1 MERVITIERRFCG
14 PPQSANGG
22 YAAGVVAEGID
33 GAAAVTLRLPPP
45 LDTPMTLT
53 GDGSVSA
60 LMDGERLIGEAIAA
74 DLDLVVPE
82 PPSFDEATAASQRY
96 VFADG
101 SHLYPTCFVCGTDRA
116 DDGLHI
122 FPGPVDG
129 GSDVVAAPWIPDTSL
144 GTTGEPIDPRYVWS
158 ALDCPSYFGLGTTP
172 LALLGRL
179 TARIDRVPVVGERLI
194 AMGWPIGADKR
205 KHYSGSALA
214 TAEGEIIARAA
225 ATWIELKRPDS

>member
-1 MERVITIERRFCG
+1 MDRVITIERRFCG

-22 YAAGVVAEGID
+22 YAAGVVAEGVN
-33 GAAAVTLRLPPP
+33 GTAEVTLRLPPP

-53 GDGSVSA
+53 GDWAESA
-60 LMDGERLIGEAIAA
+60 LMDGDHLVGEAIAA
-74 DLDLVVPE
+74 ELDLAVPE
-82 PPSFDEATAASQRY
+82 PPSFDEATAASHRY

-101 SHLYPTCFVCGTDRA
+101 SHLYPTCFVCGTDRT

-122 FPGPVDG
+122 FPGPVDR
-129 GSDVVAAPWIPDTSL
+129 SDLVAAPWVPDASL

-158 ALDCPSYFGLGTTP
+158 ALDCPSYFGLGSTP

-194 AMGWPIGADKR
+194 AMGWPTGADGRKR
-205 KHYSGSALA
+205 YSGSALA

-225 ATWIELKRPDS
+225 AIWIELKQPEA

>member
-1 MERVITIERRFCG
+1 MERVITIEHRFCG

-33 GAAAVTLRLPPP
+33 GVAAVTLRLPPP

-53 GDGSVSA
+53 GDGEQST

-74 DLDLVVPE
+74 DLDLAVPE
-82 PPSFDEATAASQRY
+82 PPSFGEATAASQRY

-122 FPGPVDG
+122 FPGPLDD
-129 GSDVVAAPWIPDTSL
+129 GSDVVAAPWIPDLSL
-144 GTTGEPIDPRYVWS
+144 GTTGEPIDTRYVWS
-158 ALDCPSYFGLGTTP
+158 ALDCPSYFGIGSTP
-172 LALLGRL
+172 LALLGRI
-179 TARIDRVPVVGERLI
+179 TVRIDRVPVVGERLI
-194 AMGWPIGADKR
+194 AMGWPMGADGR
-205 KHYSGSALA
+205 KLYSGSALA
-214 TAEGEIIARAA
+214 TAEGEVIARAA
-225 ATWIELKRPDS
+225 ATWIEVKPPES

>member
-1 MERVITIERRFCG
+1 MERVITIEHRFCG

-53 GDGSVSA
+53 GDGAESA
-60 LMDGERLIGEAIAA
+60 LTDGERLIGEAIAA

-82 PPSFDEATAASQRY
+82 PPSFDEATAASHRY

-101 SHLYPTCFVCGTDRA
+101 SHLYAACFVCGTDRA

-129 GSDVVAAPWIPDTSL
+129 SDVVAAPWVPDASL

-194 AMGWPIGADKR
+194 AMGWPIGADGR
-205 KHYSGSALA
+205 KLYSGSALA
-214 TAEGEIIARAA
+214 TADGEIVARAA
-225 ATWIELKRPDS
+225 ATWIELKQPDS

>member
-1 MERVITIERRFCG
+1 MERAITIARRYCG

-22 YAAGVVAEGID
+22 YAAGAVAEGID
-33 GAAAVTLRLPPP
+33 GVAMVTLRLPPP
-45 LDTPMTLT
+45 LDTPLTLT
-53 GDGSVSA
+53 GDGAKSA
-60 LMDGERLIGEAIAA
+60 LMDGDRLVGEAIATE
-74 DLDLVVPE
+74 LDLAVPE

-129 GSDVVAAPWIPDTSL
+129 SDVVAAPWIPDSSL
-144 GTTGEPIDPRYVWS
+144 GTAGEPIDPRYVWS

-172 LALLGRL
+172 SALLGRI
-179 TARIDRVPVVGERLI
+179 TVRIDRVPVVGERLI
-194 AMGWPIGADKR
+194 AMGWPMGADGR
-205 KHYSGSALA
+205 KLYSGSALA
-214 TAEGEIIARAA
+214 TAEGEVIARAA
-225 ATWIELKRPDS
+225 ATWIELKQPDS